1 MIPIFII
8 HRHIYTV
15 ALVTHI
21 NIQNF
26 RQVIIISRVLLSQAD
41 LAQIDSLDVVLVDEV
56 LRAHSDDEEFLVELE
71 AEVDLCGGDWTK
83 LS

>member
-1 MIPIFII
+1 MIPILII
-8 HRHIYTV
+8 HRHINAVT
-15 ALVTHI
+15 LVTHI

-41 LAQIDSLDVVLVDEV
+41 LSQIDSLDVVLVDEV
-56 LRAHSDDEEFLVELE
+56 LGAHSDDEEFLVELE
-71 AEVDLCGGDWTK
+71 DEVDLCAGDWTK